1 MMGLNTESMGGY
13 NGSDVKYS
21 MSFDTKEKRDKADL
35 SMAKER
41 LKKMG
46 LPGFSKLMVQKTLT
60 NYNDGTFC
68 WGGEGVFYKEIYP
81 DKNRSISPFLKNI
94 YYNRNYTGKY
104 TFIWKFITQCVWM
117 GIIVLVIFA
126 VNIKS
131 PSKEITAIM
140 ISLIMLTIFQS

>member
-1 MMGLNTESMGGY
+1 MIGIIIAFFIVKGVNSQLDIIADKNKIFGSQHFLMMGLNTESMGGY

-81 DKNRSISPFLKNI
+81 DKNSSISPFLTI
-94 YYNRNYTGKY
+94 
-104 TFIWKFITQCVWM
+104 
-117 GIIVLVIFA
+117 
-126 VNIKS
+126 S
-131 PSKEITAIM
+131 PSSTRSSSILPDLSK
-140 ISLIMLTIFQS
+140 LK